1 MRSYVGGCV
10 GNVYS
15 ATGRHVAGCAGFAAP
30 PRGRYV
36 GGNVG
41 FIEAAGERYVGGC
54 AGWIAAREAAEHAT
68 NPKLD
73 RELVSQPRSSRER
86 LAFVH

>member
-10 GNVYS
+10 GSVYT
-15 ATGRHVAGCAGFAAP
+15 ATGRQVGGCVGFAAR

-41 FIEAAGERYVGGC
+41 FIEAAQGRHVGGC
-54 AGWIAAREAAEHAT
+54 AGWIAARGAAERAAAVLQSQESV
-68 NPKLD
+68 PQA
-73 RELVSQPRSSRER
+73 RAWEERWALV
-86 LAFVH
+86 